1 MGTAFLGGDGVDG
14 ANKANGASKATK
26 ANRANGVFLLG
37 IDNLTGTCQSQID
50 MAGNVFLT

>member
-1 MGTAFLGGDGVDG
+1 MGTAFLGGEGVDG
-14 ANKANGASKATK
+14 ATKANGASKATK
-26 ANRANGVFLLG
+26 ANGANGGFLLG